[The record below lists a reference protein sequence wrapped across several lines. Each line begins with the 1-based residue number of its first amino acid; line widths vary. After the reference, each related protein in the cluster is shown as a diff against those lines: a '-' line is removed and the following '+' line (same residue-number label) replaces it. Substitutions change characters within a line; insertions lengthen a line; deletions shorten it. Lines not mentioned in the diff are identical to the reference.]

1 MADPEFD
8 HDRSSISVVNRDE
21 PSSVPVPLASFDP
34 NTRTEQSCTQI
45 CDVRMILSG
54 DVSLTKQGEDGN
66 EANTRTEPLHGND
79 HEHNDMNSN
88 TEVKCDEGETF
99 VTSMLVEG
107 KVDNEID
114 SDTVSQLKHIDT
126 ISSAEEKQC
135 SEETPQG
142 SISAVTEP
150 PSYSLHEYKFENSSQ
165 ITGAW
170 KEFTKKAD
178 ICMKGC
184 KW

>member
-8 HDRSSISVVNRDE
+8 YGNPCISAIHFDE
-21 PSSVPVPLASFDP
+21 PSIVPVPLASFDP
-34 NTRTEQSCTQI
+34 NTRTEQCYI
-45 CDVRMILSG
+45 PMGDVQMILSG

-66 EANTRTEPLHGND
+66 ETNTRIELLHGND

-88 TEVKCDEGETF
+88 TEVKCDEGEIF
-99 VTSMLVEG
+99 VTSMLVEE
-107 KVDNEID
+107 KADNEID
-114 SDTVSQLKHIDT
+114 SHTVYQLKHIDT
-126 ISSAEEKQC
+126 ISSAEGKQC
-135 SEETPQG
+135 AEEAPQER
-142 SISAVTEP
+142 ISAATDP
-150 PSYSLHEYKFENSSQ
+150 QSYSLHEYKFENSSQ

-170 KEFTKKAD
+170 REFKKRED